1 MQLPAFIIEQ
11 PGEISKEKAGLLSRK
26 LAKFLSNPENF
37 AVVDAIVKQE
47 TAEPTTQQRQS
58 NDWSDR
64 EETPAGAQREIVR
77 S

>member
-26 LAKFLSNPENF
+26 LTKFLSNPENF

-47 TAEPTTQQRQS
+47 TAKQQEQQTPVQS
-58 NDWSDR
+58 
-64 EETPAGAQREIVR
+64 T
-77 S
+77 